1 MLLDEEQN
9 YSQLLLEERS
19 LVTNLLTY
27 GNEDKYFMSFRRHFQ
42 KNTEVLVEMWYGPF
56 LYLSKSIVLC
66 LHFDC
71 VQWAVGKGLICL
83 AESGHAAPIGSMT
96 RRFRERWSVHW
107 EGRNLQTDGWFP
119 QRGQPLTALPRL
131 GSHHSS
137 LTTGT
142 RPANRDEPTLMVFYI
157 IEK

>member
-1 MLLDEEQN
+1 
-9 YSQLLLEERS
+9 
-19 LVTNLLTY
+19 
-27 GNEDKYFMSFRRHFQ
+27 MSFRRHFQ
-42 KNTEVLVEMWYGPF
+42 KTTEVVIEMRYGPF
-56 LYLSKSIVLC
+56 LYISKSIVLC

-71 VQWAVGKGLICL
+71 VQWAVGTGLICL
-83 AESGHAAPIGSMT
+83 AESGHATPMGSMT

-142 RPANRDEPTLMVFYI
+142 RPANRDEPTLMLFYI
-157 IEK
+157 IEKQRIKIQNLNKVRI